1 MRSGRAQRLLFVY
14 VKGGAT
20 LEFAVPS
27 MAEVAEVHVLGL
39 GPFPPHA
46 EHLWRGVAASVR
58 QEQAFGRE
66 EVVNTIL
73 TAAKD
78 LGVDGI
84 IALSEFA
91 MLAVTEAAAIL
102 GMPNAGANLLR
113 SRDKR
118 LMRQVWQQ
126 AGVPS
131 PAFRP
136 VSSLA
141 EAEQAVG
148 ELRLPVLLKAAWSA
162 GSVGQTVIRHRDQV
176 AAAWAAATR
185 ALDETYESRYTEL
198 AVPGTPRDLLVEE
211 IIEGSTDGWYPPD
224 SGYGDYLSVEGIV
237 DGGVYHPLCITGRI
251 PTISPFT
258 ELANLLPCTL
268 SEEKQREVEQVA
280 RDAVDA
286 LGLDTCG
293 THTEIKLKADGSM
306 ALIESAAR
314 LGGVNVARQMTEV
327 FGLNPVTMLS
337 QALLGQRV
345 DYPSRLLIEGRGAA
359 GTVAIIATD
368 SVGRRWADGDR
379 IWDSRAVELGAVA
392 VAGND
397 RRSGA
402 RAVAAGRQPDAA
414 LRLGQRR
421 GGLRRPVLPGG
432 QRRAHPAQGQLRHPR
447 RTGTGAAELTAAP
460 GDGARNVV
468 GNTSDRAG
476 QHPGAGRCGDGG
488 RLVRQ
493 GRRAYRPAPAGRG

>member
-1 MRSGRAQRLLFVY
+1 MRAGHSPRLLFVY

-58 QEQAFGRE
+58 REQAFGRE
-66 EVVNTIL
+66 EVVNAIL

-78 LGVDGI
+78 LRVDGI

-91 MLAVTEAAAIL
+91 MLAVTEAASIL
-102 GMPNAGANLLR
+102 GMPNAGPNLLR

-118 LMRQVWQQ
+118 LMRQVWQD

-162 GSVGQTVIRHRDQV
+162 GSVAQTPIYDRSEV
-176 AAAWAAATR
+176 AAAWASATR

-211 IIEGSTDGWYPPD
+211 IIDGSTDGWYPPG

-237 DGGVYHPLCITGRI
+237 HDGVYHPLCITGRI

-268 SEEKQREVEQVA
+268 SEQKQREIEQVA

-293 THTEIKLKADGSM
+293 THTEIKLKADGSV

-327 FGLNPVTMLS
+327 FRLNPVTMLS
-337 QALLGQRV
+337 RALLGQQV
-345 DYPSRLLIEGRGAA
+345 EYPSEMLIEGRGAA

-368 SVGRRWADGDR
+368 SVGRHWTDGDR
-379 IWDSRAVELGAVA
+379 VWDSRAVDWAQLLSPGTDVEVVRGLSLPDGSPMPRYGSANGAVDY
-392 VAGND
+392 AGLFYL
-397 RRSGA
+397 
-402 RAVAAGRQPDAA
+402 AANDAA
-414 LRLGQRR
+414 TLLKDSYAILDGLEQALR
-421 GGLRRPVLPGG
+421 
-432 QRRAHPAQGQLRHPR
+432 
-447 RTGTGAAELTAAP
+447 
-460 GDGARNVV
+460 
-468 GNTSDRAG
+468 S
-476 QHPGAGRCGDGG
+476 
-488 RLVRQ
+488 
-493 GRRAYRPAPAGRG
+493 